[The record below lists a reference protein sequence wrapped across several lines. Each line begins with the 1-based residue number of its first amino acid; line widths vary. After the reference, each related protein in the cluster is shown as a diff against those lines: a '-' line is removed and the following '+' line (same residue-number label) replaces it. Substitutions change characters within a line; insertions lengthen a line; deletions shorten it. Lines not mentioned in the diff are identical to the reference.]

1 VITVERRL
9 QVLALLAVVAFL
21 MLLMIC
27 LGMAASRA
35 DARAG
40 IDDEGLSARLRAYE
54 SELLLENSSKT

>member
-1 VITVERRL
+1 M
-9 QVLALLAVVAFL
+9 LALLAVVAFL

-54 SELLLENSSKT
+54 SELLLESTSKT